1 MSDTETQR
9 VTCPSCDKGYR
20 WDAKLIGKTVSCK
33 GCGAHFEVPDRPGIA
48 GRHLNP
54 VVANDGTYD
63 LNLDEGQRHPDAPE
77 PIAVPANDGKCPSC
91 NNKIKETAVICLNCG
106 FNLKAG
112 QKIQTTILDEPD
124 TPATTQPRLPQ
135 TSAAALSTRRS
146 RVNQDA
152 LADEAAR
159 RHRFLDYKLPAILL
173 VIGVGITLLNLIFTP
188 FSPTTL
194 TAFNGTNWSRSE
206 IFLIESIRVTSYVF
220 LNTVLLFVGLLILVR
235 LFGAAFGELLSV
247 ILKVAAI
254 VLITKGATTS
264 VFHVFDVMTGGYG
277 GYAIWFNW
285 AIYLGLMCGLCVKLL
300 DLDVTE
306 LRLLIVFIVV
316 GRVMADYGLIALLL
330 MVF

>member
-48 GRHLNP
+48 GRHLDP
-54 VVANDGTYD
+54 VVADDGTYD

-135 TSAAALSTRRS
+135 TSAADSPMNLHRPSPVAGQSGRVGRRS
-146 RVNQDA
+146 R
-152 LADEAAR
+152 
-159 RHRFLDYKLPAILL
+159 
-173 VIGVGITLLNLIFTP
+173 TP
-188 FSPTTL
+188 SP
-194 TAFNGTNWSRSE
+194 
-206 IFLIESIRVTSYVF
+206 V
-220 LNTVLLFVGLLILVR
+220 
-235 LFGAAFGELLSV
+235 
-247 ILKVAAI
+247 
-254 VLITKGATTS
+254 
-264 VFHVFDVMTGGYG
+264 
-277 GYAIWFNW
+277 
-285 AIYLGLMCGLCVKLL
+285 LGLQTACDLACDRGRYHAAQFDIYPVLPNNTHGLQW
-300 DLDVTE
+300 DE
-306 LRLLIVFIVV
+306 LEQV
-316 GRVMADYGLIALLL
+316 
-330 MVF
+330 